1 MEASLR
7 NVVGSWKI
15 GQGTH
20 AQATGEVSCPL
31 HSFSSDHRA
40 DIILPLHL
48 RSKKHENE
56 SETAALDP
64 DQAGSRKR
72 RKVADDE
79 LSAADLAEILQ
90 DWDALLADIDVF
102 ELQHVKAG
110 GKLVFAFVEGPLV
123 HALRC
128 GEW

>member
-1 MEASLR
+1 VPLLALILYHYSKTQENDSAAGLVDSD
-7 NVVGSWKI
+7 
-15 GQGTH
+15 QG
-20 AQATGEVSCPL
+20 
-31 HSFSSDHRA
+31 
-40 DIILPLHL
+40 
-48 RSKKHENE
+48 
-56 SETAALDP
+56 
-64 DQAGSRKR
+64 GSRKR
-72 RKVADDE
+72 RKLADDD

-110 GKLVFAFVEGPLV
+110 GKLVFAVVEGPLV